1 MALYLASEGL
11 SWDAAI
17 TEFNNYQRAANLAEK
32 TIANREACYRHLA
45 QRSGKRPQE
54 ITLQDLQAHLGRPHP
69 RTGERLA
76 QGTLQSE
83 RSYFQTFFGW
93 MRDEGYLHAS
103 PADRL
108 HKIKMV
114 RRAPRPLRMDQIE
127 LMLESGAY
135 SRTRDLII
143 IAALTGLRIGEIVRL
158 RGEHIDRAGMVIR
171 ARRKG
176 GLEHRIAA
184 PPTLMPV
191 LDKYPRE
198 GWLFPS
204 PYASKA
210 FPNGGGH
217 ILMQSAS
224 DSISR
229 ALRKAGISDRNITGH
244 SLRHFCATWML
255 KQGVP
260 IRVIQE
266 HLGHASLA
274 TTQLY
279 TQVDVDD
286 LQAAVSVM
294 PEIQSPAQAKRR
306 ARIAA

>member
-17 TEFNNYQRAANLAEK
+17 AEFNNYQRAANLAEK

-45 QRSGKRPQE
+45 NRSGKRPQE

-69 RTGERLA
+69 RTGARLA

-83 RSYFQTFFGW
+83 RSYLQTFYGW
-93 MRDEGYLHAS
+93 LRDEGYLHAS

-127 LMLESGAY
+127 KMLDSGAY
-135 SRTRDLII
+135 TRTRDIII
-143 IAALTGLRIGEIVRL
+143 IAALTGLRVGEIVRL
-158 RGEHIDRAGMVIR
+158 RGEDIDLEGMVVQS
-171 ARRKG
+171 RRKG
-176 GLEHRIAA
+176 GLEHRIAV
-184 PPTLMPV
+184 PPTLLPV
-191 LDKYPRE
+191 LARYPRQ

-204 PYASKA
+204 PYPSKL

-229 ALRKAGISDRNITGH
+229 ALRKAGVTDRNITGH

-279 TQVDVDD
+279 TQVDEDD
-286 LQAAVSVM
+286 MQQAVSVM
-294 PEIQSPAQAKRR
+294 PVIDARKQSARR
-306 ARIAA
+306 GRLAA